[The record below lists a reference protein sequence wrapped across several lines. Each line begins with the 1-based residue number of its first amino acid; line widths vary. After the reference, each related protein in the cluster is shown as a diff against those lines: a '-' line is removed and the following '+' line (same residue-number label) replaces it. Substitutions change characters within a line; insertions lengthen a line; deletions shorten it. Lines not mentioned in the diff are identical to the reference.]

1 MISSRGVE
9 IETIESWP
17 EPESVHDVQ
26 AFIGFTGFY
35 RRFIEGYSK
44 ICAQLT
50 DQTKTK
56 GKKPSKRKIR
66 HRRRRR
72 SNPRSQSQDN
82 GDSNFLFTQETREAF
97 QKLKQIYST
106 STLLRHF
113 NSELRI

>member
-44 ICAQLT
+44 ICAQ
-50 DQTKTK
+50 D
-56 GKKPSKRKIR
+56 
-66 HRRRRR
+66 R
-72 SNPRSQSQDN
+72 SNKNQRQ
-82 GDSNFLFTQETREAF
+82 EAF
-97 QKLKQIYST
+97 ETEDTASPPQTLQPPVAISRQWRLKLLVYAGDQRSFPET
-106 STLLRHF
+106 
-113 NSELRI
+113 